1 VSTNRTRP
9 GLDAAESILEFR
21 LTETSH
27 LLPQAERLI
36 ARLAALDAP
45 LVQVWGWPGSGK
57 STLLAAFLEMQGA
70 AATGL
75 SLGALA
81 DAAGLRQCIEAAHA
95 AGVRWLVVP
104 GDPGERLAEAALWL
118 RPGQR
123 LVFAGERRWR
133 DPALEI
139 ALLPPQELLLDV
151 REVAALWELLS
162 GSVPSLAV
170 ARRLQE
176 ASDGWYRPLRLA
188 IEATGGAGLEAATP
202 ELLLEIPP
210 VRFFLRHEVFDGF
223 VAEDLNLLLAAP
235 AERFGSETPEA
246 DAAWSLLESRGLWAE
261 GAQRDRV
268 PRLLAAGLQRE
279 RQRREARTGKIWPAA
294 AAPSWS
300 PEQHTTFVLCL
311 LGTPAAKLRGP
322 DGEAP
327 IECRLKRSFQILA
340 YLASSPGLEAARDE
354 LMEAIWPT
362 DGEQTIERN
371 FHPTLSHLRR
381 ALEGERSKEE
391 PPALLFR
398 SGVYRLNPELDWEVD
413 VLDLLRRMEE
423 GKAQLARGD
432 LPAAAEAWRAA
443 WSLYRG
449 PFLQGYYEAWVATR
463 REGYQKAY
471 LEMLRDLGDVYQRLG
486 RAEDAI
492 DAYRSV
498 LVEDPL
504 QERVHLSLMQLY
516 AGQGRRDM
524 VRRQYDRLCTLLLE
538 ELGVEPMPATT
549 REYHRLMG

>member
-1 VSTNRTRP
+1 MSRTRP

-27 LLPQAERLI
+27 LLPQAERLV

-57 STLLAAFLEMQGA
+57 SALLAAFLEMQGP

-81 DAAGLRQCIEAAHA
+81 DAAGLRQSIEAAHA

-139 ALLPPQELLLDV
+139 ALLPPQELLLDA

-162 GSVPSLAV
+162 GSAPSLAV

-223 VAEDLNLLLAAP
+223 VAEDLDLLLAAP

-246 DAAWSLLESRGLWAE
+246 GAAWSLLESRGLWAE
-261 GAQRDRV
+261 GAQRDRI

-279 RQRREARTGKIWPAA
+279 RQRREARAGRARPAA
-294 AAPSWS
+294 ASPPWS
-300 PEQHTTFVLCL
+300 PQQHTAFVLCL

-322 DGEAP
+322 DGETP

-423 GKAQLARGD
+423 GKAQQARGD

-504 QERVHLSLMQLY
+504 QERVHVSLMQLY